1 MTQWNEGMGLVYRQQ
16 EKIEGYISLFQTHT
30 DHNRTM
36 LFQVGRTDLRLISP
50 DRKQI
55 LMHKQLRDVA
65 SCIQVLMDCLIAIS
79 C

>member
-1 MTQWNEGMGLVYRQQ
+1 
-16 EKIEGYISLFQTHT
+16 
-30 DHNRTM
+30 M

-55 LMHKQLRDVA
+55 LMHKQLKDVA
-65 SCIQVLMDCLIAIS
+65 SCIQVLVDYLIVIS